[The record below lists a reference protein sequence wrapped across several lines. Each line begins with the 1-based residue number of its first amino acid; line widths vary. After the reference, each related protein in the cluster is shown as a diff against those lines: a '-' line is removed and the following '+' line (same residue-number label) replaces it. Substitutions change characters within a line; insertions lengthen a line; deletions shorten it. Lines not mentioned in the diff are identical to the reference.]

1 MNNMNK
7 VCYLFLSMFLLG
19 AIPFAIAQ
27 DQPNIVLI
35 MCDYM
40 GYADTEPFGS
50 KEIKTPAISQLAEK
64 GIKYTNFYVAAP
76 VCSPSRAALLTGLYP
91 IRTGIEA
98 NVSGSQT
105 GLTKEFPSIAS
116 KLKDNGYTT
125 ALVGKWHLGFKKKRS
140 WPNTNGFDY
149 FFGFSDW
156 SIDYYSHKT
165 YYDCGIYENDQL
177 VETEG
182 YITDVFTDTALSFI
196 NTNQSKPFFLCLFY
210 NATLPP
216 LQIPGNPSDVRD
228 KQTWMNSNR
237 QDYIKVVENLDYN
250 IGRILTDLK
259 NADLNNNTI
268 VVFTYDH
275 GGRDLVDHGEF
286 FHGFAT
292 LWEGGIRAPLI
303 IYNPFVVKPS
313 MIDSRLAIN
322 MDITATLLTAASVS
336 IDDLDGVDLMSNEI
350 DPERILY
357 WRFPGSGQNIERQY
371 AIRKGKWKLIYD
383 NSSKLLFNIEEDP
396 GERKDLGY
404 KYPYVKG
411 NLITDL
417 EFWRDE
423 FEN

>member
-1 MNNMNK
+1 MNK

-149 FFGFSDW
+149 FFLA
-156 SIDYYSHKT
+156 
-165 YYDCGIYENDQL
+165 L
-177 VETEG
+177 V
-182 YITDVFTDTALSFI
+182 
-196 NTNQSKPFFLCLFY
+196 
-210 NATLPP
+210 
-216 LQIPGNPSDVRD
+216 
-228 KQTWMNSNR
+228 
-237 QDYIKVVENLDYN
+237 
-250 IGRILTDLK
+250 IG
-259 NADLNNNTI
+259 
-268 VVFTYDH
+268 V
-275 GGRDLVDHGEF
+275 
-286 FHGFAT
+286 
-292 LWEGGIRAPLI
+292 
-303 IYNPFVVKPS
+303 
-313 MIDSRLAIN
+313 
-322 MDITATLLTAASVS
+322 
-336 IDDLDGVDLMSNEI
+336 
-350 DPERILY
+350 
-357 WRFPGSGQNIERQY
+357 
-371 AIRKGKWKLIYD
+371 
-383 NSSKLLFNIEEDP
+383 
-396 GERKDLGY
+396 
-404 KYPYVKG
+404 
-411 NLITDL
+411 
-417 EFWRDE
+417 
-423 FEN
+423 